1 MKKKTSQFYYSM
13 CAFCVLANNFI
24 HSRYVMLLDARPGL
38 CGWMCVPRFVVRSF
52 GPFIRDAVCT
62 VCTALKFNLC
72 TYMNSIQH
80 MHSGYHGF
88 RFIFGSPTVNNVSCE
103 CGVYLIVQ
111 NVQFVSEGIIDR
123 KTIFHAFV

>member
-1 MKKKTSQFYYSM
+1 M
-13 CAFCVLANNFI
+13 CAA
-24 HSRYVMLLDARPGL
+24 
-38 CGWMCVPRFVVRSF
+38 WFVVRSF
-52 GPFIRDAVCT
+52 GPFIRNA

-111 NVQFVSEGIIDR
+111 NVQFVSVGIIDR
-123 KTIFHAFV
+123 KTIFHAFVYIRWHKTH